1 MNEVR
6 ESYNETQKERSQVA
20 RSAFN
25 KGNGSATSPLGKKPL
40 TNKEIEE
47 KHGPVKTYTLDD
59 FLSFQEF
66 REMPKDWQVS
76 YINHLQDKYDIG
88 LAQIN
93 RDLFGQRD
101 NNVLRSHLKMRG
113 IIGQVNPNK
122 ARGKTGLNQF
132 RDDILAY
139 RTKGA
144 PKVEESEEKELCR
157 FMTWDMFKTLD
168 TDSMVSFINRI
179 IEEYNIGIKNIDIE
193 LFGNPKSSNLLRKM
207 LIRNNILDIF
217 KTAKGGTARGKAY
230 KANLDRFKRDIQ
242 KWKEEAGMCIKEQKQ
257 EKKSEV
263 VEETTK
269 DNIETTLKEDR
280 DELVKNRDN
289 LIYDPMTNMWFHGD
303 SDAVRKMADKFIK
316 AVEAEANERLNPQI
330 FETKQK
336 VFHTAYIADGID
348 MNEIETVKKMFTG
361 KKIQVELTICTV

>member
-242 KWKEEAGMCIKEQKQ
+242 KWKEENDMCIKEK
-257 EKKSEV
+257 ETEL
-263 VEETTK
+263 VEEVQKTEGIPMHDPITGENFMANPEEIRK
-269 DNIETTLKEDR
+269 IAEKYNETLKKYS
-280 DELVKNRDN
+280 DELEE
-289 LIYDPMTNMWFHGD
+289 PEH
-303 SDAVRKMADKFIK
+303 
-316 AVEAEANERLNPQI
+316 
-330 FETKQK
+330 FEVIATEQK
-336 VFHTAYIADGID
+336 VYHTTYRGNAID
-348 MNEIETVKKMFTG
+348 FEELKLVAKMFENM
-361 KKIQVELTICTV
+361 KIRVELTICTV